1 MLISTTLAAELLLL
15 SAASDQLTAA
25 LRQDAVLVSY
35 DRVARGSQTTLC
47 VSTPISSSEGGPV
60 SLDDLRSMVAV
71 TEQAV
76 RSPRFEI
83 MVDNTIGGISWEQY
97 KQAAA
102 DAGEGGIAGA
112 PVEPFNLRLLLASG
126 SIVPPSQL
134 EGLTDALEDVEQYFE
149 QHIDSFNVTVTLR
162 VAYVPI
168 TAGRLG
174 FTTARYSIEKY
185 SDVADAIDR
194 TSLNELEET
203 PVPVR
208 PTIPIRY
215 SGVSTAV
222 TQENRVFVTRPLKM
236 ALGLP
241 EAGGI
246 SAPTDD
252 GTISL
257 NSAIQWDF
265 NPQDGVRVGTT
276 YLYSFQDHLVREV
289 AQAMGF
295 VAGAD
300 FLVRDCT
307 VMDLFRFQAD
317 AIDPTYVIAPVD
329 DVFGGPPMTS
339 CDEFEDE
346 HEENLLNGALTPEI
360 GALDYNPGL
369 SKTLIE
375 NWEDLHPCNTANQLL
390 GAATVA
396 VGDLPDPLEF
406 LQHQLAGN
414 PGFDT
419 NVFDDADILPAIPA
433 AQRTIGYPDGAV
445 QTIATVETRS
455 DAYVELRG
463 PAGAPLAGF
472 FVVVI
477 GDNDS
482 ATPPLQNGRIE
493 SVVALEGSIGASGV
507 FLVAE
512 STYPFGRPD
521 QEAVLNFED
530 QDNLTFFLVEDFT
543 GVDGQLLDT
552 DFDGILERGERPWI
566 GENDSVALVSTAT
579 PDGTTSDFVYSE
591 TRVGP
596 AGETSPA
603 HIWRC
608 SDTDA
613 WKVGVCDPADVADTS
628 GAANPTCEG
637 GAIGGG
643 TVKFNEIRVKFNTE
657 RCAVIDFRAKV
668 PAVADP
674 VVAQLNLDFR
684 GAMPRTVARNTVA
697 NSAILNFMVDTTGN
711 ARDFEFEV
719 YDGSPIRGAFIKQN
733 ELADLGTRCLMGKE
747 IGRGNT
753 FYSRDPCSYT
763 LSPLDMEPLGEFP
776 DFLTRREWLAL
787 DLFGW
792 AVDIA
797 ELDGTDEGDTSVN
810 LSCEP

>member
-15 SAASDQLTAA
+15 TAASDQLTAA
-25 LRQDAVLVSY
+25 PRQDAALVSY

-60 SLDDLRSMVAV
+60 SLAELRSMVAV

-83 MVDNTIGGISWEQY
+83 MVDSTIGGISWEQY

-102 DAGEGGIAGA
+102 DAEEGGIAGDDPA
-112 PVEPFNLRLLLASG
+112 APFNLRLLLTSG

-149 QHIDSFNVTVTLR
+149 QHIDSFNITVTLR

-194 TSLNELEET
+194 ASLNELEET

-222 TQENRVFVTRPLKM
+222 TQENRVYVTRPLKM

-246 SAPTDD
+246 SAPSDD

-265 NPQDGVRVGTT
+265 NPQDGLRFGTN
-276 YLYSFQDHLVREV
+276 YLYSFQDHLIREV
-289 AQAMGF
+289 AQAIGF

-307 VMDLFRFQAD
+307 AMDLFRFQAD
-317 AIDPTYVIAPVD
+317 VIDTTYLISSNTN
-329 DVFGGPPMTS
+329 VFGGAPPVS
-339 CDEFEDE
+339 CAQFAGLYEAGLVSGESI
-346 HEENLLNGALTPEI
+346 L

-369 SKTLIE
+369 NKTLISKWKAV
-375 NWEDLHPCNTANQLL
+375 NPANTANQLL
-390 GAATVA
+390 GAATAA
-396 VGDLPDPLEF
+396 VNDLPDSLEF
-406 LQHQLAGN
+406 LRHQVVGN
-414 PGFDT
+414 PGVNT
-419 NVFDDADILPAIPA
+419 NVFDDTEILPVIPA
-433 AQRTIGYPDGAV
+433 AQRTVGYPDGAV
-445 QTIATVETRS
+445 QTIATV
-455 DAYVELRG
+455 G
-463 PAGAPLAGF
+463 AGA
-472 FVVVI
+472 
-477 GDNDS
+477 
-482 ATPPLQNGRIE
+482 
-493 SVVALEGSIGASGV
+493 GA
-507 FLVAE
+507 
-512 STYPFGRPD
+512 
-521 QEAVLNFED
+521 
-530 QDNLTFFLVEDFT
+530 
-543 GVDGQLLDT
+543 
-552 DFDGILERGERPWI
+552 
-566 GENDSVALVSTAT
+566 
-579 PDGTTSDFVYSE
+579 
-591 TRVGP
+591 
-596 AGETSPA
+596 
-603 HIWRC
+603 
-608 SDTDA
+608 
-613 WKVGVCDPADVADTS
+613 
-628 GAANPTCEG
+628 
-637 GAIGGG
+637 
-643 TVKFNEIRVKFNTE
+643 
-657 RCAVIDFRAKV
+657 RCAIIDFRAKV
-668 PAVADP
+668 PAVAGP
-674 VVAQLNLDFR
+674 PAVAQLNRDFR

-697 NSAILNFMVDTTGN
+697 NTSILNFMANTTGVES
-711 ARDFEFEV
+711 DYEFEV
-719 YDGSPIRGAFIKQN
+719 YDGSPTRGAFIKQD

-763 LSPLDMEPLGEFP
+763 LSPLDMEPLGELP

-787 DLFGW
+787 DMFGW
-792 AVDIA
+792 SVDMGA
-797 ELDGTDEGDTSVN
+797 LDETDEGDTSVD
-810 LSCEP
+810 LPCPAP